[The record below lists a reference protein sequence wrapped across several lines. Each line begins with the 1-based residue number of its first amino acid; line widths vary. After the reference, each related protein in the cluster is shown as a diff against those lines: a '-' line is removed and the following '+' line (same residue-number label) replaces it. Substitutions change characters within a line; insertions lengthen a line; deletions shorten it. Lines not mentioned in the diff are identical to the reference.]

1 VDNNLIYEGPLNS
14 ILGRVISLS
23 ELIYAGSLKTLED
36 EGAKVIKGGSH
47 AIAVFVQ
54 EKQVYA
60 VDNRCPHMGFPL
72 HTGSLCDGILTCHW
86 HHARFDIKSGGT
98 LDPWT
103 DDVPTY
109 PVEIKEGEVWVHSI
123 PYNKV
128 TIGKLRRRL
137 REGLEQNLS
146 LVIAK
151 SVVGLMEA
159 DFSETEIAKIGVEFG
174 TKHHQGG
181 WGSGLTILTAM
192 TNILPKLD
200 KKGKILALFQGL
212 VHVARESSGTGT
224 RFLLG
229 ALPVADEMNVQSFEQ
244 LSKWY
249 RHCVEVRDSQGAER
263 ILLTAIELG
272 FANEQ
277 LSDMMLAAITDHFYV
292 NTGHSL
298 DFHNKAFEILN
309 QIGFDHRPYVL
320 SSLLP
325 GISNI
330 SRSEESHSWQSPV
343 NLVKLLTEAFHDL
356 PNVLANSSSS
366 EKNDVDEAALVE
378 QILSDDPF
386 KTVNMMLDALKKG
399 VSPSRLAQ
407 LVALAAAERI
417 SRFHVQNDFRD
428 WITVL
433 HTFTH
438 AHGLHESLRR
448 SSTPELTRAVFHGA
462 MSVYLDRFL
471 NTPSARRPEPKDIDC
486 EPENPSELLKM
497 MNQQQQVAESARW
510 VVDYLARGGDKSEL
524 FKTLGHALL
533 REDAEFHSFQMFEA
547 AIVEHGHWEVEES
560 TFANRAQETL
570 IIALTRYLAGH
581 APTAREMPHTAKIA
595 IRLHRGEKLFEDE

>member
-1 VDNNLIYEGPLNS
+1 LKFHFWG
-14 ILGRVISLS
+14 VIPLS

-47 AIAVFVQ
+47 AIAVFVY

-98 LDPWT
+98 LDPWA

-109 PVEIKEGEVWVHSI
+109 PVEIKEDEVWVQ
-123 PYNKV
+123 PVPFNKV
-128 TIGKLRRRL
+128 TIEKLRQRL
-137 REGLEQNLS
+137 RDGLEQNLS

-159 DFSETEIAKIGVEFG
+159 GFSATEIAKVGVDFG
-174 TKHHQGG
+174 TTNRRSG

-192 TNILPKLD
+192 TNVLPKLD
-200 KKGKILALFQGL
+200 KTGQILALFQGL
-212 VHVARESSGTGT
+212 IHVARESSGMGT

-229 ALPVADEMNVQSFEQ
+229 ALPVSDEMNAQSFGQ
-244 LSKWY
+244 LSEWY
-249 RHCVEVRDSQGAER
+249 RHCVEVRDSQGSER
-263 ILLTAIELG
+263 VLLTAIELG
-272 FANEQ
+272 FSNEQ
-277 LSDMMLAAITDHFYV
+277 LADMMMTAITDHFYV
-292 NTGHSL
+292 NTGHTL
-298 DFHNKAFEILN
+298 DFHNKAFEILD
-309 QIGFDHRPYVL
+309 QIGFEHRPYVL

-325 GISNI
+325 GIGDV

-343 NLVKLLTEAFHDL
+343 NLVQPLKKAFQEL
-356 PNVLANSSSS
+356 PDILVDAASRG
-366 EKNDVDEAALVE
+366 DADIDEAALVE
-378 QILSDDPF
+378 QILSDDAL
-386 KTVNMMLDALKKG
+386 KTVNMMLDALKSG
-399 VSPSRLAQ
+399 VTPSRLAQ

-438 AHGLHESLRR
+438 AHAVHESLRR
-448 SSTPELTRAVFHGA
+448 STTPELTRAVFHGA
-462 MSVYLDRFL
+462 MSVYLNRFL
-471 NTPSARRPEPKDIDC
+471 NTPSARRPEPKDVEA
-486 EPENPSELLKM
+486 EPQNPSELLEI

-510 VVDYLARGGDKSEL
+510 VVNYLARGGDKSEL
-524 FKTLGHALL
+524 FNTLGHALL
-533 REDAEFHSFQMFEA
+533 REDAEFHSFQMYEA
-547 AIVEHGHWEVEES
+547 AMVEHDHWEKEDSEL
-560 TFANRAQETL
+560 ARHAQEAL
-570 IIALTRYLAGH
+570 FIAVTRYLAGH
-581 APTAREMPHTAKIA
+581 APTAREMPHTARIA
-595 IRLHRGEKLFEDE
+595 MRLHRGEKLFEDE

>member
-1 VDNNLIYEGPLNS
+1 M
-14 ILGRVISLS
+14 S
-23 ELIYAGSLKTLED
+23 ELIYAGSLQALED

-47 AIAVFVQ
+47 AIAVFVH
-54 EKQVYA
+54 EKQVFA

-98 LDPWT
+98 LDPWA

-109 PVEIKEGEVWVHSI
+109 PVEIKEDGVWVHPV

-128 TIGKLRRRL
+128 TIEKLRQRL

-159 DFSETEIAKIGVEFG
+159 GFPATEIAKVGVSFG
-174 TKHHQGG
+174 TSHNQSG

-192 TNILPKLD
+192 TNVLPILD
-200 KKGKILALFQGL
+200 KTGQILALFQGL
-212 VHVARESSGTGT
+212 VHVARECSGMGT
-224 RFLLG
+224 HFLLG
-229 ALPVADEMNVQSFEQ
+229 SLPVSEDRNAQSLEQ
-244 LSKWY
+244 LSEWY

-263 ILLTAIELG
+263 VLLTSIELG
-272 FANEQ
+272 FSNEQ
-277 LSDMMLAAITDHFYV
+277 LADMMMTAITDHFYV

-298 DFHNKAFEILN
+298 DFHNKAFEILE
-309 QIGFDHRPYVL
+309 QIGSEYRPYVL
-320 SSLLP
+320 TSLLP
-325 GISNI
+325 GIGNV

-343 NLVKLLTEAFHDL
+343 NLVNPLMEAFKEL
-356 PNVLANSSSS
+356 PDILANAPSQGDT
-366 EKNDVDEAALVE
+366 DVDEAALVE
-378 QILSDDPF
+378 QILSDNAI
-386 KTVNMMLDALKKG
+386 KTVKMMLDTLKNG
-399 VSPSRLAQ
+399 VSPVRLAQ

-417 SRFHVQNDFRD
+417 SRFHVQNDFSD

-438 AHGLHESLRR
+438 AHAVHESLRR
-448 SSTPELTRAVFHGA
+448 STTPELTRAVFHGA

-471 NTPSARRPEPKDIDC
+471 NLPSARRPEPKNIEA
-486 EPENPSELLKM
+486 EPQNPAELLEL
-497 MNQQQQVAESARW
+497 MNKQQQVAESARW
-510 VVDYLARGGDKSEL
+510 VVNYLARGGDKSEL
-524 FKTLGHALL
+524 FNTLGHALL

-547 AIVEHGHWEVEES
+547 AMVEHDHWQLEDSEL
-560 TFANRAQETL
+560 ARHAQETL
-570 IIALTRYLAGH
+570 TLAVTRYLAGH
-581 APTAREMPHTAKIA
+581 APTAREMPHTARIA

>member
-1 VDNNLIYEGPLNS
+1 M
-14 ILGRVISLS
+14 S
-23 ELIYAGSLKTLED
+23 ELIYAGTLKSLED
-36 EGAKVIKGGSH
+36 EGAKVIKDGSLT
-47 AIAVFVQ
+47 IAVFVH

-98 LDPWT
+98 LDPWA
-103 DDVPTY
+103 DDVPSY
-109 PVEIKEGEVWVHSI
+109 PVEMKEDEVWVHPV

-128 TIGKLRRRL
+128 TIEKLRLRL

-159 DFSETEIAKIGVEFG
+159 GFPATKIAEVGVDFG
-174 TKHHQGG
+174 THQGG

-192 TNILPKLD
+192 TNVLPKLD
-200 KKGKILALFQGL
+200 KTGQILALFQGL
-212 VHVARESSGTGT
+212 VHVARDSDGRGT

-229 ALPVADEMNVQSFEQ
+229 SLPVSDEVIAQSFER
-244 LSKWY
+244 LSEWY
-249 RHCVEVRDSQGAER
+249 RHSVEVRDSQGAER
-263 ILLTAIELG
+263 VLLTTIELG
-272 FANEQ
+272 FSNEQ
-277 LSDMMLAAITDHFYV
+277 IADMMMTAVTDHFYV
-292 NTGHSL
+292 NTGHTL
-298 DFHNKAFEILN
+298 DFHNKAFEILD
-309 QIGFDHRPYVL
+309 QIGFDHRPQVL

-325 GISNI
+325 GISHV

-343 NLVKLLTEAFHDL
+343 NLVKPLKEAFLEL
-356 PNVLANSSSS
+356 PDILAKASL
-366 EKNDVDEAALVE
+366 KGDTDVDEEALVE
-378 QILSDDPF
+378 QMLSDNPL
-386 KTVNMMLDALKKG
+386 KTVNMMSEALKSG
-399 VSPSRLAQ
+399 IGPARLAQ

-417 SRFHVQNDFRD
+417 ARFHVQNDFSD

-438 AHGLHESLRR
+438 AHAVHESLRR
-448 SSTPELTRAVFHGA
+448 STTPELTRAVFHGA

-471 NTPSARRPEPKDIDC
+471 NTPSARRPEPKGG
-486 EPENPSELLKM
+486 EAGPLNPSELLEM

-510 VVDYLARGGDKSEL
+510 VVDYLARGGDKGEL
-524 FKTLGHALL
+524 FNTLGHALL

-547 AIVEHGHWEVEES
+547 AVVEHGHWESEDSE
-560 TFANRAQETL
+560 FARHAQETL
-570 IIALTRYLAGH
+570 ILAVTRYLAGH
-581 APTAREMPHTAKIA
+581 APTAREMPHTARIA
-595 IRLHRGEKLFEDE
+595 MRLHRGEKLFEDE